1 METTKIYTF
10 KLNNGKEIIVYAIS
24 EESARRKLIRRRNDY
39 RTSYSGAYNAIL
51 LKVEETSNQKV
62 LNKLYKG
69 LKRATKTFKKTY
81 LERTKNYIVEH
92 FNHVIDTHKDFD
104 NKKWLEVYG
113 REEYYYGF
121 KSTRKSYI
129 AMTNQGKKLRQQFND
144 FTKINETK
152 TKYNKYIKEEVNKY
166 SQDFDNKLVK
176 LASRLEGKGFN
187 TKIKVTSE
195 HVGVNFN
202 CWVTDGTNSAHA
214 YTIIAEGPIQRPHY
228 RYLIK

>member
-10 KLNNGKEIIVYAIS
+10 KLNSGKEIIIDAIN
-24 EESARRKLIRRRNDY
+24 EESARRKLIRRRNQY
-39 RTSYSGAYNAIL
+39 RTSYHGAYIATL
-51 LKVEETSNQKV
+51 LKVEETSDQKV

-69 LKRATKTFKKTY
+69 LKRETKTFKKTY
-81 LERTKNYIVEH
+81 LERIKNYIVEH
-92 FNHVIDTHKDFD
+92 FNHIINTHKDFD

-113 REEYYYGF
+113 RNFNAERYFYRVITD
-121 KSTRKSYI
+121 K
-129 AMTNQGKKLRQQFND
+129 GKKLRKQFDD
-144 FTKINETK
+144 FIKINETK
-152 TKYNKYIKEEVNKY
+152 TKYNKYIKEEVKKY
-166 SQDFDNKLVK
+166 SDDFDNKLIK

>member
-10 KLNNGKEIIVYAIS
+10 KLNNGKEIIVDAIS

-39 RTSYSGAYNAIL
+39 RTSYSGAYNATL
-51 LKVEETSNQKV
+51 LKVEETSDQKI

-69 LKRATKTFKKTY
+69 LKRETKTFKKTY

-113 REEYYYGF
+113 SNV
-121 KSTRKSYI
+121 KSGRYSYRVI
-129 AMTNQGKKLRQQFND
+129 TPQGRKLRQQFTD
-144 FTKINETK
+144 FIKINETK
-152 TKYNKYIKEEVNKY
+152 TEYNRYVKEEVKKY
-166 SQDFDNKLVK
+166 SNDFDNKLIK

-202 CWVTDGTNSAHA
+202 CWVTDGTNSVQA

>member
-10 KLNNGKEIIVYAIS
+10 KLNNGKEIIVDAIS

-39 RTSYSGAYNAIL
+39 RTSYSGAYNATL
-51 LKVEETSNQKV
+51 LKVEETSDQKI

-69 LKRATKTFKKTY
+69 LKRETKTFKKTY

-113 REEYYYGF
+113 SNV
-121 KSTRKSYI
+121 KSGRYSYRVI
-129 AMTNQGKKLRQQFND
+129 TPHGRKLRQQFTD
-144 FTKINETK
+144 FIKINETK
-152 TKYNKYIKEEVNKY
+152 TEYNRYVKEEVKKY
-166 SQDFDNKLVK
+166 SNDFDNKLIK

-202 CWVTDGTNSAHA
+202 CWVTDGTNSVQA

>member
-1 METTKIYTF
+1 M
-10 KLNNGKEIIVYAIS
+10 
-24 EESARRKLIRRRNDY
+24 
-39 RTSYSGAYNAIL
+39 
-51 LKVEETSNQKV
+51 
-62 LNKLYKG
+62 
-69 LKRATKTFKKTY
+69 
-81 LERTKNYIVEH
+81 ERTKNYIVEH

-113 REEYYYGF
+113 SNV
-121 KSTRKSYI
+121 KSGRYSYRVI
-129 AMTNQGKKLRQQFND
+129 TPQGRKLRQQFTD
-144 FTKINETK
+144 FIKINETK
-152 TKYNKYIKEEVNKY
+152 TEYNRYVKEEVKKY
-166 SQDFDNKLVK
+166 SNDFDNKLIK

-202 CWVTDGTNSAHA
+202 CWVTDGTNSVQA